1 MQTQRINI
9 TLPNDLIRD
18 MRTSIPPRGRSKF
31 IAGVL
36 KEKLSRNRNL
46 KKEWIKSLREN
57 RELNKKIAQEIE
69 EDFKYADA
77 DVLSKIP

>member
-18 MRTSIPPRGRSKF
+18 LRTSIPPRGRSKF

-36 KEKLSRNRNL
+36 REKLVKKRNL
-46 KKEWIKSLREN
+46 KKEWIKSLQA
-57 RELNKKIAQEIE
+57 NKKLHE
-69 EDFKYADA
+69 EVRRDWAPL
-77 DVLSKIP
+77 DVENWPD